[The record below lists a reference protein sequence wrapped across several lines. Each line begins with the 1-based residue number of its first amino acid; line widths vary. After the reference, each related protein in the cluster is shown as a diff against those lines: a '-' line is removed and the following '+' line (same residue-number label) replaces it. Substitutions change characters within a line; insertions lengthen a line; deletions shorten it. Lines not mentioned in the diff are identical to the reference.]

1 MRDAKDNSPR
11 DELKPTRSQIGNL
24 EAGKTLG
31 MAGGV
36 NYRQIWHSN

>member
-24 EAGKTLG
+24 EGVAGEG
-31 MAGGV
+31 AGGV